1 MPAYLIARVD
11 VRDADRYREY
21 TAHTPRCVA
30 AFGGR
35 FIIRNGERAVLE
47 GVPDPRRLVVI
58 EFPSMDLLRRFY
70 QSPEYTRVKAL
81 REGAGDA
88 EMIAIEGF
96 PDAAWAEAVVASNE
110 LSL

>member
-11 VRDADRYREY
+11 VRDAARYRDY
-21 TAHTPRCVA
+21 AAHTPRCVA

-35 FIIRNGERAVLE
+35 FIVRNGERVVLE
-47 GVPDPRRLVVI
+47 GPPDPRRIVVI

-70 QSPEYTRVKAL
+70 ASPEYTRVKAL
-81 REGAGDA
+81 RAGAGDA

-96 PDAAWAEAVVASNE
+96 SGAAWAEALAASSK
-110 LSL
+110 LSV